1 MHVLPV
7 SEFLQKHRKCG
18 GSEGKTKSRMATNKD
33 TVASVTNL
41 RRKTHEE
48 NIIVIITRVT
58 YSPLTYDRFK
68 LLVG

>member
-1 MHVLPV
+1 MHALPE
-7 SEFLQKHRKCG
+7 SELLQKHRKCG

-41 RRKTHEE
+41 QRKTHKE
-48 NIIVIITRVT
+48 NILYIITSVT
-58 YSPLTYDRFK
+58 YISLTYDRLK